1 MADIYAVG
9 VVPDE
14 YDPVFFAEELER
26 IAAQLQAFEVPWV
39 VLAPQG
45 MEPSRLFEGMVANA
59 NGTDWNPGGGAGL
72 YQYLSSTWTK
82 L

>member
-1 MADIYAVG
+1 MAEVYAPG
-9 VVPDE
+9 VIPEE
-14 YDPVFFAEELER
+14 YDPVFFGEELSR

-39 VLAPQG
+39 VLSPQAI
-45 MEPSRLFEGMVANA
+45 EPERRFEGMVANA
-59 NGTDWNPGGGAGL
+59 NGTNWNPGGGAGL

>member
-1 MADIYAVG
+1 MTGIYTPG

-14 YDPVFFAEELER
+14 YDPIFFIEEFER
-26 IAAQLQAFEVPWV
+26 IAAQLQAFEVPWII
-39 VLAPQG
+39 LTPQG
-45 MEPSRLFEGMVANA
+45 NEPSRRFEGMIANA
-59 NGTDWNPGGGAGL
+59 NGADWNPGGGAGL